1 MQPEHK
7 MPQVQGVDE
16 SQSVQ
21 HVGLKWEEWQRRGP
35 EQVREPSDVDGEGEE
50 SPWWYPCPWEAQRVE
65 GEW

>member
-7 MPQVQGVDE
+7 MPQAQGVDE

-21 HVGLKWEEWQRRGP
+21 CVGLEREEWQQKGP
-35 EQVREPSDVDGEGEE
+35 EHVWEPLDVNREGEE
-50 SPWWYPCPWEAQRVE
+50 SPWWYPRPWEAQRVE